1 MKKLRQLLELSFI
14 AVLGVSLFGPALMTE
29 DNRLG
34 QFIGEPVKKE
44 VERMIVSSGAEV
56 GLSFHD
62 LESDIVVEINER
74 RVMHAASLM
83 KVPVMVEVFRRID
96 RGELSPN
103 QKITVNNSF
112 VSIADGSL
120 FSLRPEDDSDPEFYS
135 TVGQEVPLKELIA
148 RMISVSSNL
157 ATNILVDIVKPEAV
171 MKTILEL
178 GAENMKVRR
187 GVEDTKAFERGLN
200 NLTDARDMR
209 LILEALVEGRA
220 ASPSSCAAMIEILK
234 AQRFREGI
242 PAGLPSEI
250 EVGNKTGVI
259 TRIVHDAA
267 IIFPPRRK
275 PYVLVILTRGLE
287 KEEDAQQ
294 LIASLSRVLYERL
307 IMPTTPRPG

>member
-1 MKKLRQLLELSFI
+1 MKKLRQLLELSFM
-14 AVLGVSLFGPALMTE
+14 AALGASLFGPVLMAE
-29 DNRLG
+29 DNRPG
-34 QFIGEPVKKE
+34 QFIGEAVKKE
-44 VERMIVSSGAEV
+44 AERMFVSSGAEV

-62 LESDIVVEINER
+62 LESDIFVEINER

-83 KVPVMVEVFRRID
+83 KVPMMVEVFRRID
-96 RGELSPN
+96 RGELSPD
-103 QKITVNNSF
+103 QKITVKNSF

-135 TVGQEVPLKELIA
+135 SVGQDVPLKELMA
-148 RMISVSSNL
+148 RMITVSSNL
-157 ATNILVDIVKPEAV
+157 VTNILVDIVKPEAV

-200 NLTDARDMR
+200 NLTDVRDMR
-209 LILEALVEGRA
+209 LILEAIVEGRA

-242 PAGLPSEI
+242 PAGLPSAI

-259 TRIVHDAA
+259 TRIAHDAA

-307 IMPTTPRPG
+307 IMPTTLRPG

>member
-1 MKKLRQLLELSFI
+1 MKKLRQLLELSFM
-14 AVLGVSLFGPALMTE
+14 AALGISLFGPVLMAE
-29 DNRLG
+29 DKRPG
-34 QFIGEPVKKE
+34 QFIGQAVKKE

-62 LESDIVVEINER
+62 LESDIFVEINER

-96 RGELSPN
+96 RGELSPD
-103 QKITVNNSF
+103 QKITVKNSF

-135 TVGQEVPLKELIA
+135 SVGQDVPLKELMA
-148 RMISVSSNL
+148 RMITVSSNL

-209 LILEALVEGRA
+209 LILEAIVEGRA

-242 PAGLPSEI
+242 PAGLPSAI

-259 TRIVHDAA
+259 TRIAHDAA

-307 IMPTTPRPG
+307 IMPTTLRPG